1 MPNVFIRI
9 FTIIFCLSAF
19 LPDSSAQPTLSFDL
33 KKPQKFENK
42 KLGSE
47 KTAEKKFTLPRRF
60 AQNTVTHYN
69 WYFNANNRLNE
80 VIARAKA
87 SHQDDYTELLSFYNY
102 TLESTSADKNELDS
116 VIYKANAGILIHDLR
131 NSWIDNLYML
141 MGQAY
146 YFKNQLDS
154 AYLTFQYVNYAFAPK
169 EKDGYDK
176 PIGSHTTEEAKVFSI
191 STKEKTSIPHKAFTT
206 PPSRNESFIWQ
217 IKTFLSND
225 ELAEASGLIQ
235 TLKTDPVFP
244 ERLRGDLYEVEAWW
258 FYKQEIYDSAA
269 VYLEKALINAPNK
282 QEQARWEYLIA
293 QLYERSKKPELARE
307 FYERAV
313 RRSIDPVLEV
323 YGRLNAIR
331 QNKGDSNAIR
341 ENLEELLKMGRKDRY
356 TNYRNIIYYTAA
368 QIELE
373 RNNIEGAKAL
383 LLKSALASTEN
394 SLQRTR
400 TFLQLGDLSYEQA
413 NYRDAKRF
421 YDSIIT
427 TDEGIKD
434 VPAFEKRKL
443 ILAGIVQQ
451 ADIIARQD
459 SLQRLANMS
468 EVEREVF
475 IKKLVRKMRKEQ
487 GLKEDE
493 TIVGTAGPQR
503 LGPAPATDLFDSN
516 PKGEWYFNNPALKS
530 RGFSEFKVKWGNR
543 PNTDNWRRMTALN
556 QSIAGGN
563 TNPALQP
570 GKLQEGPPQE
580 LSYDAMLKNV
590 PLTPELLAVSN
601 DSIQDASIA
610 LGRAYM
616 NGLEAYP
623 TVITSN
629 TGFLQRY
636 PTTSHRAEALFQ
648 LYYSYLKTGNTAR
661 ANELLKEIQDKYP
674 GSAQEVA
681 IANAQRGNTPDPLKV
696 DMTRRYDSIYNLFI
710 EGRFEE
716 AIAQKKV
723 ADSMYSNNYWTPQLL
738 YIEGVYYVRQRQDEE
753 AKNVLQKIT
762 QLYPSSPL
770 SEKANT
776 LLEVLGRR
784 KEIEDYLTNLQVSR
798 PVDSIV
804 VITDTANV
812 TRIPVQQQPPQ
823 LLKPD
828 TTVVMKPT
836 VEPKKDT
843 AQSAPSLFKNLAYS
857 FNPDIPH
864 FVVIVLDKVDNVY
877 VTESKN
883 AFNRYNKEKFYNK
896 VIDINTMTLDEQT
909 RLVVMSNFENATAA
923 MGYMEQVRKIAA
935 TQIVPWLPVG
945 KYSFMIISGPNLEVL
960 NNKKNL
966 IEYKSFLTQSFPGKF

>member
-383 LLKSALASTEN
+383 FAEISAGFNRE
-394 SLQRTR
+394 
-400 TFLQLGDLSYEQA
+400 F
-413 NYRDAKRF
+413 F
-421 YDSIIT
+421 T
-427 TDEGIKD
+427 TYKNLP
-434 VPAFEKRKL
+434 PA
-443 ILAGIVQQ
+443 
-451 ADIIARQD
+451 
-459 SLQRLANMS
+459 
-468 EVEREVF
+468 
-475 IKKLVRKMRKEQ
+475 
-487 GLKEDE
+487 
-493 TIVGTAGPQR
+493 
-503 LGPAPATDLFDSN
+503 
-516 PKGEWYFNNPALKS
+516 W
-530 RGFSEFKVKWGNR
+530 
-543 PNTDNWRRMTALN
+543 
-556 QSIAGGN
+556 
-563 TNPALQP
+563 
-570 GKLQEGPPQE
+570 
-580 LSYDAMLKNV
+580 
-590 PLTPELLAVSN
+590 
-601 DSIQDASIA
+601 
-610 LGRAYM
+610 
-616 NGLEAYP
+616 
-623 TVITSN
+623 
-629 TGFLQRY
+629 
-636 PTTSHRAEALFQ
+636 
-648 LYYSYLKTGNTAR
+648 
-661 ANELLKEIQDKYP
+661 
-674 GSAQEVA
+674 
-681 IANAQRGNTPDPLKV
+681 
-696 DMTRRYDSIYNLFI
+696 
-710 EGRFEE
+710 
-716 AIAQKKV
+716 
-723 ADSMYSNNYWTPQLL
+723 
-738 YIEGVYYVRQRQDEE
+738 
-753 AKNVLQKIT
+753 
-762 QLYPSSPL
+762 
-770 SEKANT
+770 
-776 LLEVLGRR
+776 
-784 KEIEDYLTNLQVSR
+784 R
-798 PVDSIV
+798 PV
-804 VITDTANV
+804 
-812 TRIPVQQQPPQ
+812 
-823 LLKPD
+823 L
-828 TTVVMKPT
+828 
-836 VEPKKDT
+836 
-843 AQSAPSLFKNLAYS
+843 
-857 FNPDIPH
+857 
-864 FVVIVLDKVDNVY
+864 
-877 VTESKN
+877 
-883 AFNRYNKEKFYNK
+883 
-896 VIDINTMTLDEQT
+896 
-909 RLVVMSNFENATAA
+909 
-923 MGYMEQVRKIAA
+923 
-935 TQIVPWLPVG
+935 
-945 KYSFMIISGPNLEVL
+945 
-960 NNKKNL
+960 
-966 IEYKSFLTQSFPGKF
+966 